1 MNIRF
6 YNARILPLCAADET
20 LLTGELWTENDRI
33 ALVGDPAGRPRPAFD
48 REIDCRGNVLLPGF
62 KNAHTHSAMTF
73 LRSFADD
80 KPLHDW
86 LREDCF
92 PMEAHLTADDVYDLT
107 KLAVLEYV
115 SGGITAAFDMY
126 YHVDRISDCARD
138 TGFRFVLCGAVNDF
152 GGTKESLRDDYLRLN
167 RSHPLISYRLG
178 FHAEYTTNES
188 LLRDVAA
195 LSEEFHAPVFT
206 HLSETAAEVDDCI
219 RRTGMSPVQY
229 LDSLGMFRY
238 GGGGFHMVHPREGD
252 FEIMKARGLYVCTNP
267 ASNVKLSSG
276 VAPIERYYEEDI
288 PVAIGTDGAASNNC
302 LDMFREM
309 FLVTGLQK
317 LTVGAA
323 AADPM
328 KVLHSACSVGAR
340 MMGLDDCDC
349 LKEGKQADLMML
361 DLHMP
366 NMQPE
371 NHIGK
376 NVVYSGSK
384 ANVAL
389 TMVAGR
395 VLYERGAY
403 AFCPDPDAVYRRAN
417 EIITRIRKAEGR

>member
-1 MNIRF
+1 
-6 YNARILPLCAADET
+6 
-20 LLTGELWTENDRI
+20 
-33 ALVGDPAGRPRPAFD
+33 
-48 REIDCRGNVLLPGF
+48 
-62 KNAHTHSAMTF
+62 
-73 LRSFADD
+73 
-80 KPLHDW
+80 
-86 LREDCF
+86 
-92 PMEAHLTADDVYDLT
+92 
-107 KLAVLEYV
+107 
-115 SGGITAAFDMY
+115 
-126 YHVDRISDCARD
+126 
-138 TGFRFVLCGAVNDF
+138 
-152 GGTKESLRDDYLRLN
+152 
-167 RSHPLISYRLG
+167 
-178 FHAEYTTNES
+178 
-188 LLRDVAA
+188 
-195 LSEEFHAPVFT
+195 
-206 HLSETAAEVDDCI
+206 
-219 RRTGMSPVQY
+219 MSPVAY

-238 GGGGFHMVHPREGD
+238 GGGGFHMVHPQNGD
-252 FEIMKARGLYVCTNP
+252 IEIMQKRGLYVCTNP
-267 ASNVKLSSG
+267 ASNLKLSSG
-276 VAPIERYYEEDI
+276 IAPIEQYYEAGV

-349 LKEGKQADLMML
+349 LAEGKQADLMMI
-361 DLHMP
+361 DLHTP
-366 NMQPE
+366 NMQPR

-403 AFCPDPDAVYRRAN
+403 TFCADPDAVYEKAN
-417 EIITRIRKAEGR
+417 AIIQRIRRQEGR

>member
-1 MNIRF
+1 
-6 YNARILPLCAADET
+6 
-20 LLTGELWTENDRI
+20 
-33 ALVGDPAGRPRPAFD
+33 
-48 REIDCRGNVLLPGF
+48 
-62 KNAHTHSAMTF
+62 
-73 LRSFADD
+73 
-80 KPLHDW
+80 
-86 LREDCF
+86 
-92 PMEAHLTADDVYDLT
+92 
-107 KLAVLEYV
+107 
-115 SGGITAAFDMY
+115 
-126 YHVDRISDCARD
+126 
-138 TGFRFVLCGAVNDF
+138 
-152 GGTKESLRDDYLRLN
+152 
-167 RSHPLISYRLG
+167 
-178 FHAEYTTNES
+178 
-188 LLRDVAA
+188 
-195 LSEEFHAPVFT
+195 
-206 HLSETAAEVDDCI
+206 
-219 RRTGMSPVQY
+219 
-229 LDSLGMFRY
+229 
-238 GGGGFHMVHPREGD
+238 
-252 FEIMKARGLYVCTNP
+252 MKARGLYVCTNP